1 MEQSLAKRVVGQ
13 REAVEAVSTAVRR
26 ARAGLQ
32 DPHRPIGSFMFL
44 GPTGVGKTELTK
56 ALASYLF
63 DDETALIRLD
73 MSEYMEKHSVAR
85 LIGAPPGYVGY
96 EEGGALTE
104 AVRRRPYQVVLFD
117 EIEKAHPDVFNV
129 LLQVLDDGRL
139 TDGQG
144 RTVDFRNTLI
154 IMTSNLGAEYLVNQP
169 EGQDTDAVR
178 DEVMGVVRSHFRP
191 EFLNR
196 VDEII
201 LFHRLKRAE
210 MGAIV
215 DIQMKRLQR
224 LLEDRKIALEL
235 EPDAREWLADK
246 GYDPAYGA
254 RPLKRVIQKNVQDP
268 LAEAILAGDI
278 RDGETVPVR
287 AGPLGLTIGD
297 VAVTKAERAPEGV
310 RLN

>member
-1 MEQSLAKRVVGQ
+1 
-13 REAVEAVSTAVRR
+13 
-26 ARAGLQ
+26 
-32 DPHRPIGSFMFL
+32 
-44 GPTGVGKTELTK
+44 
-56 ALASYLF
+56 
-63 DDETALIRLD
+63 
-73 MSEYMEKHSVAR
+73 
-85 LIGAPPGYVGY
+85 
-96 EEGGALTE
+96 
-104 AVRRRPYQVVLFD
+104 
-117 EIEKAHPDVFNV
+117 
-129 LLQVLDDGRL
+129 
-139 TDGQG
+139 
-144 RTVDFRNTLI
+144 VDFRNTLI

-201 LFHRLKRAE
+201 LFHRLKRTE

-235 EPDAREWLADK
+235 EPEAREWLSQK

-254 RPLKRVIQKNVQDP
+254 RPLKRVIQKHVQDP

-278 RDGETVPVR
+278 KDGETVPVR

-297 VAVTKAERAPEGV
+297 RPVAKAERAPEGV